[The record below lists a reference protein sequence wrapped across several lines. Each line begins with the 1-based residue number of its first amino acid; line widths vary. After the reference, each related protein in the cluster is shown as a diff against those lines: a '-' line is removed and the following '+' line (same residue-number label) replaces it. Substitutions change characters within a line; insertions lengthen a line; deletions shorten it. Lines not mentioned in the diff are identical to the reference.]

1 MIAAPAV
8 AAMGRAGGDMK
19 RMMAIAA
26 VVLSA
31 VAWAAPVHA
40 DSKAQRSAQ
49 GDCQRELS
57 RRGYTVLSTRNY
69 QQFKDGWS
77 LELQGRD
84 YKGRTTWG
92 TCFVETR
99 TGDVSLYGFGWGGSG
114 NWGGNGGSGQTFT
127 FYCASPDYKYRECQ
141 LPVDGRAR
149 LTKKK
154 SDARCV
160 EGRDWG
166 QRRDRVWVDNG
177 CRANFEVVRSGGGG
191 NNGNSGQQQRAEV
204 HCRNEAQRQGMV
216 VNSVSPARL
225 QGSYWEAIVY
235 GARNG
240 WKQSARCR
248 YFPSNNRAEIRFN
261 N

>member
-1 MIAAPAV
+1 MKRIIAIATMVLAAATWAAPAQ
-8 AAMGRAGGDMK
+8 
-19 RMMAIAA
+19 
-26 VVLSA
+26 
-31 VAWAAPVHA
+31 A
-40 DSKAQRSAQ
+40 DSKQQRSAQ

-57 RRGYTVLSTRNY
+57 RRGYTVVSTRNF
-69 QQFKDGWS
+69 QQYKDGWS

-84 YKGRTTWG
+84 YRGRTTWG

-114 NWGGNGGSGQTFT
+114 GWGGGGNNGNDQPFT

-166 QRRDRVWVDNG
+166 QRGDRVWVDNG
-177 CRANFEVVRSGGGG
+177 CRANFEVVRSGWGGG
-191 NNGNSGQQQRAEV
+191 GSNNHHGQQQRAEAQ
-204 HCRNEAQRQGMV
+204 CRNEARRQGLV
-216 VNSVSPARL
+216 VQNVTTPRL
-225 QGSYWEAIVY
+225 QGSYWEANVY
-235 GARNG
+235 GTRNG
-240 WKQSARCR
+240 WKLSARCR
-248 YFPSNNRAEIRFN
+248 YYPANNRVELKYTN
-261 N
+261 

>member
-1 MIAAPAV
+1 MERMIAIATMVLAAATWAAPAQ
-8 AAMGRAGGDMK
+8 
-19 RMMAIAA
+19 
-26 VVLSA
+26 
-31 VAWAAPVHA
+31 A
-40 DSKAQRSAQ
+40 DSKSQQRSAQ
-49 GDCQRELS
+49 SDCQRELS
-57 RRGYTVLSTRNY
+57 RRGYTVTSTRNY

-77 LELQGRD
+77 IEIQGRD

-114 NWGGNGGSGQTFT
+114 GWGGNGGSGQTFT

-166 QRRDRVWVDNG
+166 QRGDRVWVDNG
-177 CRANFEVVRSGGGG
+177 CRANFEVVGSGWGGGG
-191 NNGNSGQQQRAEV
+191 GSGNNHGQQQRAEV
-204 HCRNEAQRQGMV
+204 QCRNEARRQGLV
-216 VNSVSPARL
+216 VQNVTTPQWRN
-225 QGSYWEAIVY
+225 SYWEANVY
-235 GARNG
+235 GTRNG
-240 WKQSARCR
+240 WRLSARCR
-248 YFPSNNRAEIRFN
+248 FHPSNNRVELKYTN
-261 N
+261 